1 VTKPSK
7 TTVPSPKQ
15 WKLTSFRTARANG
28 EWYIKAS
35 LSSFD
40 TMCIVMYN
48 EKTDECQ
55 VGFFTDELEANR
67 FIEYTLEKA

>member
-1 VTKPSK
+1 VTKPNK
-7 TTVPSPKQ
+7 TAIPLKKQ
-15 WKLTSFRTARANG
+15 WKLTSYRTARANG

-35 LSSFD
+35 FSSLN
-40 TMCIVMYN
+40 TLCVVMYN